1 MEPKT
6 LNSAK
11 SCRSRNTAEKTG
23 YNLRK
28 GKERKGKEREK
39 LLSSQGCAPERVVVE
54 NNALGDKDKKL
65 PILDIRPGRLKPGVV
80 DADGDIQGNG
90 MSKVS
95 ISKAPQNY
103 SLLQTRLRDLLSLR
117 VGLAR

>member
-11 SCRSRNTAEKTG
+11 VAVPEIQQ
-23 YNLRK
+23 RK
-28 GKERKGKEREK
+28 PVIIYGKEREK

-95 ISKAPQNY
+95 IPKSPPKLQPFTNPPQGPVIPQGWV
-103 SLLQTRLRDLLSLR
+103 SQ
-117 VGLAR
+117 VEHQ